1 MLHIYGGMQMEHCNE
16 EAFVNLVE
24 DDKVSVGVCKRGSI
38 GNSK

>member
-1 MLHIYGGMQMEHCNE
+1 MEHCNE